1 MGQTLAAGAIAHI
14 ALRPLLPT
22 SLHPAHSR
30 RDPAKECA
38 MLRSTLPFTLFAIVA
53 AGLVAGCNLDR
64 PEVGDAIMPTAM
76 ATAPAAPQG
85 QELFRMFDA
94 EKQNA
99 ATAELP
105 ALF

>member
-1 MGQTLAAGAIAHI
+1 MGQSAAAGAFAHI
-14 ALRPLLPT
+14 ALRPRLPT
-22 SLHPAHSR
+22 SLHPATHAPVST
-30 RDPAKECA
+30 KECA
-38 MLRSTLPFTLFAIVA
+38 MLRSTLPFALFAIIA
-53 AGLVAGCNLDR
+53 AALAAGCNLDR
-64 PEVGDAIMPTAM
+64 PEMDDAVVPTAM
-76 ATAPAAPQG
+76 AVTPAQPQG

>member
-1 MGQTLAAGAIAHI
+1 
-14 ALRPLLPT
+14 
-22 SLHPAHSR
+22 
-30 RDPAKECA
+30 
-38 MLRSTLPFTLFAIVA
+38 MLRSTLPSTLFAIA
-53 AGLVAGCNLDR
+53 AAMLVAGCNLDR
-64 PEVGDAIMPTAM
+64 PEMDDAIVPTAM
-76 ATAPAAPQG
+76 TTASATPQG

>member
-1 MGQTLAAGAIAHI
+1 
-14 ALRPLLPT
+14 
-22 SLHPAHSR
+22 
-30 RDPAKECA
+30 
-38 MLRSTLPFTLFAIVA
+38 MLRSTLPFALFALTA
-53 AGLVAGCNLDR
+53 AVLAAGCNLDR
-64 PEVGDAIMPTAM
+64 PDMDDAIVPTAM
-76 ATAPAAPQG
+76 AATASQPQG